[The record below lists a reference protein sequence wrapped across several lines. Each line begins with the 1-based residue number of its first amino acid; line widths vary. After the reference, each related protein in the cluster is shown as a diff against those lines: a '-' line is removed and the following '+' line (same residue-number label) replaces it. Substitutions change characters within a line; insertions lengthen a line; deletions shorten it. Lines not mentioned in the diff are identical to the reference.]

1 MTPFCKLEFDGAASD
16 LVTEHMKDVTINLN
30 TGETPDKI
38 DITLSDPLA
47 QLPRPR
53 AKAKIYCTLGYV
65 GGKSRKHGP
74 FISDEYSSGFET
86 GEGDFLKITGT
97 SADFQSGIKGRAT
110 KTHKDTTLGKI
121 IQAEAS
127 ASNYD
132 AYISSDLASFEYEMF
147 FRGEKSF
154 MQMVSELA
162 ETHDAIEKYRDG
174 KVLFMSRSGGISMS
188 GQKLFHT
195 LSRDELE
202 GWNFNEKLR
211 NNYGGVKAA
220 TRDHDKGKRKVVK
233 EPLNDSDPW
242 YEHRK
247 LFPNEKIAKTAAK
260 SKAKQ
265 LKRDEKTLSITTKIG
280 DPDLLEMIDLT
291 LSGCSP
297 EADQT
302 WVTKSATHTFNAE
315 NEAYGSTAECE
326 MKL

>member
-1 MTPFCKLEFDGAASD
+1 MIPFCKLEFDGAPSD
-16 LVTEHMKDVTINLN
+16 LVTQHLKDVTINLN

-38 DITLSDPLA
+38 DITLADPLA

-53 AKAKIYCTLGYV
+53 AKAKIFCTLGYV

-74 FISDEYSSGFET
+74 FISDEYSSGFAS
-86 GEGDFLKITGT
+86 GEGDFLKIVGT

-110 KTHKDTTLGKI
+110 KTHKDTTLGAI

-127 ASNYD
+127 ASD
-132 AYISSDLASFEYEMF
+132 FEAYVSPDLGNFEYEHF

-154 MQMVSELA
+154 MQMISELA
-162 ETHDAIEKYRDG
+162 ETHDAIEKYKDG
-174 KVLFMSRSGGISMS
+174 KVLFMSRNGGISVS
-188 GQKLFHT
+188 GQPLFHQ

-202 GWNFNEKLR
+202 DWTFNEKLR

-220 TRDHDKGKRKVVK
+220 TRDHDKGKRTVVK
-233 EPLNDSDPW
+233 EPLNEGDPW

-265 LKRDEKTLSITTKIG
+265 LKREEKTLSIIAKIG

-302 WVTKSATHTFNAE
+302 WVTKSATHTYNAE